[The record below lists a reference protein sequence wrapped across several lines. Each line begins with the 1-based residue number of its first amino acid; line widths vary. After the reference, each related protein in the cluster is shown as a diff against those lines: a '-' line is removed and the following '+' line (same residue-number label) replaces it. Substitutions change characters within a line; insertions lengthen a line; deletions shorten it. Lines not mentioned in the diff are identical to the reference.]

1 MPYPMPAQDPSGTR
15 DAITQALMNIA
26 LPQPQMDPMQ
36 GGGMPQMPGAMPG
49 MQPQMQQPQM
59 QQPQMQQ
66 PMPQMQQQPQPM
78 QQNPQMLPPQGG
90 MPQ

>member
-49 MQPQMQQPQM
+49 MQPQAPV